1 MKYTPVCLFALVLLA
16 GCSTSSPVFNSDSKA
31 IAPYSPSVRAGSTLY
46 VSGQLGLNPE
56 TLELVGDDVSSQ
68 TKQVFANLRS
78 VLGKA
83 GYTLDD
89 VVQCTVYLK
98 DIKDFKQ
105 MNDIYATY
113 FTPGRYPARVAFE
126 ASNLPKN
133 GRVEISAVAVK

>member
-1 MKYTPVCLFALVLLA
+1 MKYTSGCLFVLALLA
-16 GCSTSSPVFNSDSKA
+16 GCSTSAPVFHSDLKA
-31 IAPYSPSVRAGSTLY
+31 IAPYSPSVQAGSTLY

-56 TLELVGDDVSSQ
+56 TLELVGDDLASQ

-78 VLGKA
+78 VLGNA

-98 DIKDFKQ
+98 DIRDFKQ
-105 MNDIYATY
+105 MNELYATY

-133 GRVEISAVAVK
+133 GRIEISAVAVK